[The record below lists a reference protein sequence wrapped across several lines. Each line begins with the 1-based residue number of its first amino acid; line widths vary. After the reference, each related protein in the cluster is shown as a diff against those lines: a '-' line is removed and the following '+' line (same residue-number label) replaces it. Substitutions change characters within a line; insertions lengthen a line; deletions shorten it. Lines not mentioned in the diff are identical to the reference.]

1 MVITEMSIVQT
12 TLTMTGLMLGGTVVA
27 YLAMMLLMAV
37 GERMSYDLFG
47 RLIVIIL
54 VIMLRFS
61 I

>member
-12 TLTMTGLMLGGTVVA
+12 TVTMTALMLGGTFVA
-27 YLAMMLLMAV
+27 YLAMFLLMVV

-47 RLIVIIL
+47 RLIAIIL

>member
-1 MVITEMSIVQT
+1 MSIVQT

>member
-1 MVITEMSIVQT
+1 MSIVQT
-12 TLTMTGLMLGGTVVA
+12 TVTMTALMLGGTFVA
-27 YLAMMLLMAV
+27 YLAMFLLMVV

-47 RLIVIIL
+47 RLIAIIL

>member
-1 MVITEMSIVQT
+1 MSIVQT
-12 TLTMTGLMLGGTVVA
+12 TVTITALMLGGTFVA
-27 YLAMMLLMAV
+27 YLAMSLLMVV

-47 RLIVIIL
+47 RLIAIIL